1 MATSYNPKIVT
12 DGLVLNLDAA
22 NRKSYSGSGA
32 NWVDLSKNNRNGTI
46 VNAVWSS
53 ANAGIFTMN
62 TSQYITIANTDF
74 RTGTYTIIVASRL
87 TGGANYRIVTGASNN
102 YLLGTWS
109 GRTDEYF
116 SEGWVSP
123 EYNVLADTNWRIH
136 VGTVDTGADNYQ
148 LYSNGILVS
157 SNNGGSQGPYGIN
170 INTGYYAY
178 NTEKSNCAI
187 SFILGYN
194 RVLTQAEI
202 VKNYNAL
209 KGRFGL

>member
-1 MATSYNPKIVT
+1 MSLSHHPSIVKN
-12 DGLVLNLDAA
+12 GLILYLDAA
-22 NRKSYSGSGA
+22 NRKSYSGSGV

-62 TSQYITIANTDF
+62 TSQYITVANTDF

-109 GRTDEYF
+109 GYTDEYY

-123 EYNVLADTNWRIH
+123 DYNVPADTNWRIH
-136 VGTVDTGADNYQ
+136 AGTVDTGADNYN

-178 NTEKSNCAI
+178 STEKSNCAI
-187 SFILGYN
+187 SFILAYN

-202 VKNYNAL
+202 VKNYNAT
-209 KGRFGL
+209 KSRFGY